1 MNNNTNNTSDHGRE
15 PLFASTLGAI
25 LFLALL
31 GVLSFFGYKLNEIED
46 SIEDRLVYQPPVTV
60 AAEKSDNG
68 PVYTTSHAHTI
79 YVPVYSHIY
88 ALGGTPVLLETTL
101 SVRNTDPKRRVV
113 ITSINYYDTKGNMVE
128 AYLDGNLVLGPLES
142 SEVLIKKRDIRGGS
156 GANFMVTWSSDEP
169 VHLPSVQAVMVG
181 GEGDSTIAFRT
192 NGRPLTSRIDSKN
205 QQE

>member
-46 SIEDRLVYQPPVTV
+46 SIEDRLAYQPPVTV
-60 AAEKSDNG
+60 AAEKSDDG

-101 SVRNTDPKRRVV
+101 SVRNTDPKLPVV
-113 ITSINYYDTKGNMVE
+113 ITSINYYDTKGKMIE
-128 AYLDGNLVLGPLES
+128 AYLDGNLVLLES
-142 SEVLIKKRDIRGGS
+142 SEVLVKKTDVRGGS
-156 GANFMVTWSSDEP
+156 GANFMVTWSSDAP
-169 VHLPSVQAVMVG
+169 VHLPVVQAVMVG
-181 GEGDSTIAFRT
+181 GEGDSQISFRT
-192 NGRPLTSRIDSKN
+192 NGRPLSSRIDPEN